1 MQGQEFTAIKMVP
14 GAAIVVR
21 IPTDA
26 VALTLRTI
34 PLSPAREFTATWAAP
49 GVGGAVRIPTD
60 AVALTLRTIPLSPA
74 RESTNT
80 DPSASEFDT

>member
-1 MQGQEFTAIKMVP
+1 MVRVPPTMQGQEFTAIKMVP

-26 VALTLRTI
+26 VALT
-34 PLSPAREFTATWAAP
+34 
-49 GVGGAVRIPTD
+49 V
-60 AVALTLRTIPLSPA
+60 RTIPLSPA